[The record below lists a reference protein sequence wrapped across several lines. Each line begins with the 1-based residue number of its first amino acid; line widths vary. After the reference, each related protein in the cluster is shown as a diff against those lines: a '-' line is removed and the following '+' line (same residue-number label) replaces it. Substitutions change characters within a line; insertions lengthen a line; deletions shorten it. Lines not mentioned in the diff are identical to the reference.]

1 MIDQINQQNEQLT
14 RHFAHQHRHTPT
26 LISNSIQ
33 ISYVHVLD
41 HPLTSLIKINKGVAC
56 MGEP

>member
-1 MIDQINQQNEQLT
+1 MMDQINQQNEQLT

-26 LISNSIQ
+26 FQIQ
-33 ISYVHVLD
+33 FKYLMYMVLD

-56 MGEP
+56 MGET